1 VTRRYRRSRHVLC
14 YWTDA
19 GAVVYNYAT
28 AVQAQATDLTWQLL
42 DYCSKWR
49 TPVDVRRAVAPRL
62 PHGVVGE
69 LLESLVSATFFETSD
84 RSRPP
89 SEVRMDAWRNWNP
102 SAGFFHTVSRQ
113 STWGDREALN
123 RRLETKARTSPMP
136 VSIKTPS
143 RRHLTLPD
151 AFRTTAISKVL
162 MNRRTW
168 RRFGK
173 QPIER
178 VELAQLLR
186 LTSGITHWLTVP
198 SLGEVPLK
206 TTPSGGSRHPIETY
220 VLALD
225 VRDVP
230 AGIYRYAPE
239 RHELDL
245 LRDGATRQEL
255 EKLIPKQPWFAN
267 AAVVL
272 FFTAVFER
280 TQWRYEFARAYRT
293 VLLEAGHVCQTFLLT
308 ATSLGLAP
316 FSTMAIDDA
325 RFEAML
331 GVDGISEAVLYAAG
345 AGTRPAHKGRAIMP
359 PGDLPA
365 RTRVNDLRKAR
376 ALHRNAEEL
385 PD

>member
-1 VTRRYRRSRHVLC
+1 VLC

-42 DYCSKWR
+42 DYCADWR
-49 TPVDVRRAVAPRL
+49 TPLEVRRAAAPRL
-62 PHGVVGE
+62 PKRVVGE
-69 LLESLVSATFFETSD
+69 LLESLLSATFFEASD
-84 RSRPP
+84 RGRRP
-89 SEVRMDAWRNWNP
+89 SEVSMDAWKMWNP
-102 SAGFFHTVSRQ
+102 SAGFFHTASRQ
-113 STWGDREALN
+113 STWGDRGALN
-123 RRLETKARTSPMP
+123 RKLERKARTSPMP
-136 VSIKTPS
+136 VSVKPPV
-143 RRHLTLPD
+143 RRRVTLPD
-151 AFRTTAISKVL
+151 AVPTTAISKVL
-162 MNRRTW
+162 MDRRTW
-168 RRFGK
+168 RRFGE

-178 VELAQLLR
+178 VELAQLLQ

-198 SLGEVPLK
+198 GLGEVPLK
-206 TTPSGGSRHPIETY
+206 TSPSGGARHPIETY

-230 AGIYRYAPE
+230 AGLYRYAPE

-245 LRDGATRQEL
+245 LRDGATREEL

-267 AAVVL
+267 AAVVV

-280 TQWRYEFARAYRT
+280 TQWRYEFARAYRS
-293 VLLEAGHVCQTFLLT
+293 VLLEAGHVCQTFLMT

-325 RFEAML
+325 RLEALL

-345 AGTRPAHKGRAIMP
+345 AGTRPVSRSRAIMP
-359 PGDLPA
+359 AGDPAA
-365 RTRVNDLRKAR
+365 RTRVNDVRKAR
-376 ALHRNAEEL
+376 ALRRNAEEL

>member
-1 VTRRYRRSRHVLC
+1 
-14 YWTDA
+14 
-19 GAVVYNYAT
+19 VYNYAT

-42 DYCSKWR
+42 DHCADWR
-49 TPVDVRRAVAPRL
+49 TSAEVRRAVAPRL
-62 PHGVVGE
+62 PLRMVGE
-69 LLESLVSATFFETSD
+69 LLESLVSATFFEASD
-84 RSRPP
+84 CSRPS
-89 SEVRMDAWRNWNP
+89 SEVRMDAWRMWNP

-113 STWGDREALN
+113 STWGDRDALN
-123 RRLETKARTSPMP
+123 RKLATKARTSPMP
-136 VSIKTPS
+136 VSIKPA
-143 RRHLTLPD
+143 RRRRLTLPD
-151 AFRTTAISKVL
+151 ASRTTALSKVL
-162 MNRRTW
+162 MGRRTW

-173 QPIER
+173 RPIER

-198 SLGEVPLK
+198 GLGEVPLK
-206 TTPSGGSRHPIETY
+206 TSPSGGARHPIESY
-220 VLALD
+220 VLVLD

-245 LRDGATRQEL
+245 LREGATRQEL

-293 VLLEAGHVCQTFLLT
+293 VLLEAGHVCQTFLMT

-325 RFEAML
+325 RLEALL

-345 AGTRPAHKGRAIMP
+345 AGTRPASQGRAIMP
-359 PGDLPA
+359 AGDPPA
-365 RTRVNDLRKAR
+365 RTRVHDLKRAR
-376 ALHRNAEEL
+376 ALRRNAEEL
-385 PD
+385 PG

>member
-1 VTRRYRRSRHVLC
+1 VTRRFRRSRHVLC

-42 DYCSKWR
+42 DYCAKWR
-49 TPVDVRRAVAPRL
+49 TSVEIRRAVAPRL
-62 PHGVVGE
+62 PQGVVGE
-69 LLESLVSATFFETSD
+69 LLESLVSATFFETAD
-84 RSRPP
+84 RRRPR
-89 SEVRMDAWRNWNP
+89 SEVRMDAWSKWNP

-113 STWGDREALN
+113 STWGDRDALN
-123 RRLETKARTSPMP
+123 QKLEAKARTSPMP
-136 VSIKTPS
+136 VSTKLPS
-143 RRHLTLPD
+143 RSRLTLPD
-151 AFRTTAISKVL
+151 AFRTTPISEVL

-206 TTPSGGSRHPIETY
+206 TSPSGGARHPIETY

-245 LRDGATRQEL
+245 LRGGATRQEL
-255 EKLIPKQPWFAN
+255 EKLIPKQPWFTK
-267 AAVVL
+267 AAVVF

-293 VLLEAGHVCQTFLLT
+293 VLVEAGHVCQTFLLT

-316 FSTMAIDDA
+316 FSTMAIDDT
-325 RFEAML
+325 RLEAL
-331 GVDGISEAVLYAAG
+331 IGVDGISEAVLYAAG
-345 AGTRPAHKGRAIMP
+345 AGTRPASSGRAIMP
-359 PGDLPA
+359 AGDPPA
-365 RTRVNDLRKAR
+365 RTRVNDIRKAR
-376 ALHRNAEEL
+376 ALRCNAEEL
-385 PD
+385 SD